1 MPGKPEL
8 LAPAG
13 SWEALVAAVQ
23 NGADAVYLG
32 GRSFNARQSAA
43 NFDDAELA
51 RAIEYAHVRGVKV
64 YVTVNTLVAE
74 EELEQAARFLFFL
87 ARADADA
94 AILQDLGLAALARE
108 VVPELPLHASTQ
120 MTVHN
125 SPAVANLRRLGF
137 QRVILARELHLAE
150 VQRIKEE
157 TGAGVEVFI
166 HGALCVCYSGQC
178 LFSSLVGGRSGN
190 RGRCAQPCRLPYTLV
205 DGHGRPL
212 ADPGQVGEYLLSPRD
227 LNVSRHLPAL
237 IQAGVDAFK
246 IEGRLKRPEYV
257 ATVVR
262 IYRQLLDRAAA
273 LGPEKFFVAPEEA
286 KDLAQIFN
294 REFTAG
300 YLFGQQGKLLM
311 SYKRPNNRG
320 VFLGRVRCRE
330 NGWLQITLEDGLNV
344 GDGLEVWVTEG
355 GRDGFEV
362 GEIFVDGKKV
372 PSARPGQTVRLAY
385 RGPARPGDRVFK
397 THDRELIERA
407 RATFTSPREIRKV
420 PVYFSVQ
427 AKAGKPLVISVRDEE
442 GNAGE
447 GKTLSPGEPALKA
460 PLSAEFLEQQLDRLG
475 NTPFTLAGLDCRL
488 EGAVIY
494 PVSEINAARRQA
506 IRSLAKARARAAHRA
521 GAPSPEVFEQRLAL
535 ALKNGKRYLAGDGRS
550 GDDDQF
556 PSGEFS
562 PAGLPLLAVFAG
574 DLASVRAAADAGAD
588 QIYFGGDAFRFP
600 PAGREDLHAG
610 FRYCREHGV
619 KFIFATP
626 RIIKDGELP
635 AIYELCREVAGWPA
649 DGILVGN
656 LGLLEL
662 VRELKI
668 PFSTDFAFN
677 VWNSWTGRYL
687 HAAGA
692 AQVALSPELTR
703 KQIREVAGCAKVP
716 AEVLVHGG
724 VELMVSEYCAP
735 GSVLGGL
742 TPEKKC
748 PRPCREHKCYLRD
761 RRGVLFPV
769 EVDRFCRM
777 HIFNSRELCL
787 LDELRAVMETGAS
800 VLRIDARRH
809 GPDYVSKV
817 TRAYRQAL
825 ERGGKGP
832 GKEVILS
839 LIPGGITTGHFF
851 RKIRGTP
858 Y

>member
-13 SWEALVAAVQ
+13 NWEALAAAVQ

-32 GRSFNARQSAA
+32 GRSFNARQAAA
-43 NFDDAELA
+43 NFDDEELA
-51 RAIEYAHVRGVKV
+51 RAIEYAHVRGVQV

-74 EELEQAARFLFFL
+74 DELEEAARFLFFL
-87 ARADADA
+87 ARAGADA

-137 QRVILARELHLAE
+137 QRVILARELSLAE

-190 RGRCAQPCRLPYTLV
+190 RGRCAQPCRLPYALV
-205 DGHGRPL
+205 DGRGRPL

-257 ATVVR
+257 AVVTR
-262 IYRQLLDRAAA
+262 VYRRLIDRAVA
-273 LGPEKFFVAPEEA
+273 LGPEKFYVAPEEA

-294 REFTAG
+294 REFTTG
-300 YLFGQQGKLLM
+300 YLYGRQGRLLM
-311 SYKRPNNRG
+311 SFRRPNNRG
-320 VFLGRVRCRE
+320 VFLGRVRRRE
-330 NGWLQITLEDGLNV
+330 DGWLQVVLEDDLHV

-362 GEIFVDGKKV
+362 REIFVNGKKV
-372 PSARPGQTVRLAY
+372 ASARPGQTIRLAY
-385 RGPARPGDRVFK
+385 RGPARAGDRIFK
-397 THDRELIERA
+397 THDKELIEQA

-420 PVYFSVQ
+420 PVYFSVR
-427 AKAGKPLVISVRDEE
+427 AKAGEPLVISVRDEE

-447 GKTLSPGEPALKA
+447 GRTLSPGEPARKQ
-460 PLSAEFLEQQLDRLG
+460 PLTTEFLERQLDRLG
-475 NTPFTLAGLDCRL
+475 NSPFQLAGLDCRL

-494 PVSEINAARRQA
+494 PVSEINTARRQA
-506 IRSLAKARARAAHRA
+506 ITSLAKARVRAARGA
-521 GAPSPEVFEQRLAL
+521 GASSPEVFEQRLAL
-535 ALKNGKRYLAGDGRS
+535 ALKNRAGYAGTDRDGHCES
-550 GDDDQF
+550 
-556 PSGEFS
+556 
-562 PAGLPLLAVFAG
+562 GLPLLAVFAG

-588 QIYFGGDAFRFP
+588 QIYFGGDTFRFP

-668 PFSTDFAFN
+668 PFYTDFAFN

-692 AQVALSPELTR
+692 AQVALSPELT
-703 KQIREVAGCAKVP
+703 KEQIREVAGRAKVP
-716 AEVLVHGG
+716 GEVLVHGG

-748 PRPCREHKCYLRD
+748 PRPCRERKCYLRD
-761 RRGVLFPV
+761 RLGVLFPV

-817 TRAYRQAL
+817 TRVYRQAL

-832 GKEVILS
+832 GKEAILP

>member
-13 SWEALVAAVQ
+13 NWEALVAAVQ

-32 GRSFNARQSAA
+32 GRSFNARQAAA
-43 NFDDAELA
+43 NFDNAELA
-51 RAIEYAHVRGVKV
+51 RAIEYAHVRGVQV

-74 EELEQAARFLFFL
+74 EELEEAARFLFFL
-87 ARADADA
+87 ARAGADA

-125 SPAVANLRRLGF
+125 SPAAAHLRRLGF
-137 QRVILARELHLAE
+137 QRVILARELSLEE
-150 VQRIKEE
+150 VKRIKEE

-190 RGRCAQPCRLPYTLV
+190 RGRCAQPCRLSYTLV
-205 DGHGRPL
+205 DEDGRPL
-212 ADPGQVGEYLLSPRD
+212 ADPGQVGEYILSPRD

-257 ATVVR
+257 AVVTR
-262 IYRQLLDRAAA
+262 VYRRLIDRAAA
-273 LGPEKFFVAPEEA
+273 LGPEKFYVAPEEA

-294 REFTAG
+294 REFTIG
-300 YLFGQQGKLLM
+300 YLYGRQGRLLM
-311 SYKRPNNRG
+311 NCKRPNNRG
-320 VFLGRVRCRE
+320 LFLGRVRGRE
-330 NGWLQITLEDGLNV
+330 DGWLQVVLEDDLNV
-344 GDGLEVWVTEG
+344 GDGLEIWVTEG

-362 GEIFVDGKKV
+362 REIFVNGKKV
-372 PSARPGQTVRLAY
+372 ASARPGQTIRLAY
-385 RGPARPGDRVFK
+385 RGPARAGDRIFK
-397 THDRELIERA
+397 THDKELIERA

-420 PVYFSVQ
+420 PVYFSVR
-427 AKAGKPLVISVRDEE
+427 AKAGEPLVISVRDEE
-442 GNAGE
+442 GNVGE
-447 GKTLSPGEPALKA
+447 GRTLSPGEPARKQ
-460 PLSAEFLEQQLDRLG
+460 PLTTEFLERQLDRLG
-475 NTPFTLAGLDCRL
+475 NSPFQLAGLDCRL

-494 PVSEINAARRQA
+494 PVSEINTARRQA
-506 IRSLAKARARAAHRA
+506 VESLAEARARAARGA
-521 GAPSPEVFEQRLAL
+521 GAASPEVFEQRLAL
-535 ALKNGKRYLAGDGRS
+535 ALKKRQRRGNIGVGLSPRK
-550 GDDDQF
+550 
-556 PSGEFS
+556 FS
-562 PAGLPLLAVFAG
+562 PDGPPFLAVFAG
-574 DLASVRAAADAGAD
+574 DLASVQAAVDAGAKLV
-588 QIYFGGDAFRFP
+588 YFGGDAFRFP
-600 PAGREDLHAG
+600 PAGREDLAAG

-626 RIIKDGELP
+626 RVIKDGELP
-635 AIYELCREVAGWPA
+635 AIYELCREVSAWPV
-649 DGILVGN
+649 DGILVAN

-668 PFSTDFAFN
+668 PFYTDFAFN
-677 VWNSWTGRYL
+677 VFNSWTGRYL

-692 AQVALSPELTR
+692 VQVALSPELTGE
-703 KQIREVAGCAKVP
+703 QIREVAGRAGVP
-716 AEVLVHGG
+716 GEVMVHGG

-748 PRPCREHKCYLRD
+748 PRPCRERKCYLQD
-761 RRGVLFPV
+761 RLGVLFPV

-787 LDELRAVMETGAS
+787 LDELRAVMETGAG

-809 GPDYVSKV
+809 GPAYVSKV

-832 GKEVILS
+832 GKEVILP

-851 RKIRGTP
+851 RGVE
-858 Y
+858 

>member
-1 MPGKPEL
+1 M
-8 LAPAG
+8 
-13 SWEALVAAVQ
+13 
-23 NGADAVYLG
+23 
-32 GRSFNARQSAA
+32 
-43 NFDDAELA
+43 
-51 RAIEYAHVRGVKV
+51 
-64 YVTVNTLVAE
+64 
-74 EELEQAARFLFFL
+74 
-87 ARADADA
+87 
-94 AILQDLGLAALARE
+94 
-108 VVPELPLHASTQ
+108 
-120 MTVHN
+120 
-125 SPAVANLRRLGF
+125 
-137 QRVILARELHLAE
+137 
-150 VQRIKEE
+150 
-157 TGAGVEVFI
+157 
-166 HGALCVCYSGQC
+166 
-178 LFSSLVGGRSGN
+178 
-190 RGRCAQPCRLPYTLV
+190 
-205 DGHGRPL
+205 
-212 ADPGQVGEYLLSPRD
+212 
-227 LNVSRHLPAL
+227 
-237 IQAGVDAFK
+237 
-246 IEGRLKRPEYV
+246 
-257 ATVVR
+257 
-262 IYRQLLDRAAA
+262 
-273 LGPEKFFVAPEEA
+273 
-286 KDLAQIFN
+286 
-294 REFTAG
+294 
-300 YLFGQQGKLLM
+300 
-311 SYKRPNNRG
+311 
-320 VFLGRVRCRE
+320 GRVRRRE
-330 NGWLQITLEDGLNV
+330 NGWLQLTLEDGLNV

-385 RGPARPGDRVFK
+385 RGPARAGDRIFK
-397 THDRELIERA
+397 THDKELIERA

-427 AKAGKPLVISVRDEE
+427 AKAGEPLVISVRDEE

-460 PLSAEFLEQQLDRLG
+460 PLSAELLEQQLDRLG

-494 PVSEINAARRQA
+494 PVSEINTARRQA
-506 IRSLAKARARAAHRA
+506 ITSLAKARARAAR
-521 GAPSPEVFEQRLAL
+521 GTRAPSPEVFEQRLAL
-535 ALKNGKRYLAGDGRS
+535 ALKNGKRYLAGDDRS

-562 PAGLPLLAVFAG
+562 PTRLPLLAVFAG

-588 QIYFGGDAFRFP
+588 QIYFGGDTFRFP

-668 PFSTDFAFN
+668 PFYTDFAFN
-677 VWNSWTGRYL
+677 VWNSWTGRCL

-703 KQIREVAGCAKVP
+703 EQIREVAGRAKVP
-716 AEVLVHGG
+716 GEVLVHGG
-724 VELMVSEYCAP
+724 VELMVSEYCAL
-735 GSVLGGL
+735 GGVLGGL
-742 TPEKKC
+742 TPGRKC
-748 PRPCREHKCYLRD
+748 PRPCRERKCYLRD
-761 RRGVLFPV
+761 RLGVLFPV

-787 LDELRAVMETGAS
+787 LDELRVVMETGAS

-832 GKEVILS
+832 GEEAILP

-851 RKIRGTP
+851 RKIRGKIRGTP